1 MNYLLLLCRYDW
13 FTVHH
18 KIIRSSYLSDR
29 ISPNI
34 WKNLCEGGS
43 GDAVTENQKDRKWKG
58 QWQLPSIPSKRSS
71 RSQGQ
76 RSGGVW
82 GLRPAV
88 CHEECTKPPNM
99 TPKVTT
105 STRSYPQHIWPW
117 LSIAARYHG
126 QNRGSPSLLFV
137 CHLLTLFRPCCG
149 LLIRFVIDNFKC
161 QSHPEILH
169 RVPLMLKLHFQN
181 WEWKKHYGGRRDRG
195 ANGI

>member
-13 FTVHH
+13 FIVHH
-18 KIIRSSYLSDR
+18 KIIHSSYQYHPISGKISVRVGVEMLQQKTKRTGNEKGSDNY
-29 ISPNI
+29 PAFLANV
-34 WKNLCEGGS
+34 
-43 GDAVTENQKDRKWKG
+43 AVGHKGKG
-58 QWQLPSIPSKRSS
+58 QGES
-71 RSQGQ
+71 
-76 RSGGVW
+76 
-82 GLRPAV
+82 V

-117 LSIAARYHG
+117 LSIAARYRG